1 MRRNKHKDRNL
12 VVKRTVSISGYSSH
26 LSCGILTLSSRCN
39 VKKEAH
45 HGMKNANKDEMNR
58 LCSYAE
64 KDMYLSQIALL
75 EHISIPC
82 AKKKYMKY
90 FGVNYTHLR
99 VVISSLAAFA
109 SVDNKYLQS
118 SATCIIDKSKIYISE
133 PKSLYLRI
141 RVVFRTT
148 YGKIVQNM
156 KQKKGE
162 STMRDELINLTK
174 NDKILIAQVL
184 AKLNDSSKESPIRLT
199 FISDSLGYTNNN
211 VRRVIVWLR
220 RLGVPIISRPGRYN
234 GGYFFA
240 TRGSEASDEQDDA
253 K

>member
-1 MRRNKHKDRNL
+1 M
-12 VVKRTVSISGYSSH
+12 
-26 LSCGILTLSSRCN
+26 N

-45 HGMKNANKDEMNR
+45 HGMKNANKYEMNR
-58 LCSYAE
+58 LYSYAE
-64 KDMYLSQIALL
+64 KDMDLSQIALL
-75 EHISIPC
+75 EHISISC

-90 FGVNYTHLR
+90 FGVSYTHLR
-99 VVISSLAAFA
+99 VVISSLAALA
-109 SVDNKYLQS
+109 SIDQKFHRS
-118 SATCIIDKSKIYISE
+118 SAICIIEKSKINISE

-199 FISDSLGYTNNN
+199 FISDSLGYTKGN

-220 RLGVPIISRPGRYN
+220 RLGVPVVSRPGYH
-234 GGYFFA
+234 GGYFLS
-240 TRGSEASDEQDDA
+240 THGSEASDERCCLDWINEWRRSRWQIPA
-253 K
+253 LRALFGGEVNTCI